1 MLVVIHVLSF
11 RWPGYLDNSVA
22 GGIPSGMSNFETL
35 VKESMEEASIEEN
48 LVRTHAKC
56 AGAVSYYFL

>member
-1 MLVVIHVLSF
+1 MLLVIHVISF

-22 GGIPSGMSNFETL
+22 GGIPSRMSNFETL

-48 LVRTHAKC
+48 IVRAHAKC